1 MLATTMRSI
10 KILSPDIE
18 ILRRAVQALQAK
30 LSLNSSQPISPLA
43 TPSVEQKLNQIAQPG
58 KIAKPSLT
66 AFTLRRDPELSV
78 PSAVRKLAMARPQNV
93 TTDEQPAIALG
104 TSNTDLASNVSVAN
118 IRRALSF
125 PNNAEDRDGFRALR
139 WALENRQVAKLIR
152 AAQDVLTLLSQDGI
166 YMKDLMPDRARP
178 KIWRKFAQGERRR
191 EIASLGGNRDS
202 STIALTG
209 ARMQMI
215 WHFAMQATTL
225 CNALIKPVRGLNPP
239 LRTPSWPSGPSG
251 PRPGPCVPLC
261 LLVGF

>member
-10 KILSPDIE
+10 KILSTDIE

-139 WALENRQVAKLIR
+139 WPLENRQVAKLIR

-166 YMKDLMPDRARP
+166 YMEDLMPDRTRP
-178 KIWRKFAQGERRR
+178 KIWRKFAQGEHRR

-225 CNALIKPVRGLNPP
+225 CNALIKPVRSLNPP
-239 LRTPSWPSGPSG
+239 LRTPSWPSGP
-251 PRPGPCVPLC
+251 RPGQCMPLC